1 MSLRTRRDQTATI
14 ELAPELTS
22 ASLYAA
28 YGDKIRRYI
37 RSMTRDRD
45 EADDLT
51 QETFLRVHRALN
63 SLEERDAV
71 VAWLYRI
78 ATRVCYDRFRQSSG
92 RPFVETFV
100 AEPDEPAR
108 VPWSDADDPRLDKAL
123 ERSEM
128 SHCVRE
134 YLDGLS
140 HDYRTAIILH
150 DLEGVTNPQI
160 AEMLGI
166 SLDAVKIHV
175 YRARRKL
182 QDALSGDCDF
192 YFNDDG
198 IFVCEPKPR

>member
-1 MSLRTRRDQTATI
+1 MSRRTRSAQTATV
-14 ELAPELTS
+14 ELPPELTS
-22 ASLYAA
+22 ASLYEAF
-28 YGDKIRRYI
+28 GDKIRGYI
-37 RSMTRDRD
+37 RSMTRDPD

-51 QETFLRVHRALN
+51 QETFLRVHRALS
-63 SLEERDAV
+63 SLQDRDAV

-92 RPFVETFV
+92 RPVLETFE
-100 AEPDEPAR
+100 AGPSEPAQ

-123 ERSEM
+123 ERAEM

-140 HDYRTAIILH
+140 NDYRTAIILH
-150 DLEGVTNPQI
+150 DLEGATNPQI
-160 AEMLGI
+160 ANMLGI
-166 SLDAVKIHV
+166 SLDAAKIHV

-182 QDALSGDCDF
+182 QEALSGDCDF
-192 YFNDDG
+192 YFDESG